1 MRTFRIPT
9 LPRRMFNG
17 NMWAL
22 ATELTTQQLGDGG
35 IWGNLAP
42 LSMKW
47 FLHLY
52 PPPPAPPQKNTDN
65 GWLENPPWI
74 NELMHSLSGD
84 FPACHSFVGFGECID
99 IWNLGKPGRHANF
112 THVFFYWGTG
122 GSSINKFQYTVLDF
136 KLKDRKGN
144 SLTMLQKNPFCFS
157 KCSVWQDVT
166 QLFYTSLRFVA
177 ILAGWAQENQ
187 CLHSLT
193 EWHVTNGF
201 LIREFLG
208 VHFQSQG
215 LWQWS
220 SLCCKGTFNFHL
232 QVFHF

>member
-1 MRTFRIPT
+1 MQDFVHQQYQASCFSFQISILRVLDANVQDPYTAT
-9 LPRRMFNG
+9 ADAQWKYVGAGNG
-17 NMWAL
+17 AYDSAAWRWWH
-22 ATELTTQQLGDGG
+22 LGEPC
-35 IWGNLAP
+35 A
-42 LSMKW
+42 
-47 FLHLY
+47 
-52 PPPPAPPQKNTDN
+52 PPPPKKILTMA
-65 GWLENPPWI
+65 GWKIHHESMSWCIPYRGIFQPAI
-74 NELMHSLSGD
+74 RSLVSG
-84 FPACHSFVGFGECID
+84 SVLTYETWGSRVGTPISHMF
-99 IWNLGKPGRHANF
+99 
-112 THVFFYWGTG
+112 FFYWGTG

-201 LIREFLG
+201 LTREFLG

-220 SLCCKGTFNFHL
+220 SLCCK
-232 QVFHF
+232 